1 VVRLKQDFQQRIRE
15 AEALKLDL
23 AKAEATIAAA
33 TGGGLVVGVN
43 RQGDSRAGRGLQGHQ
58 LTLSLYMS
66 T

>member
-33 TGGGLVVGVN
+33 TGGGWHRWGW
-43 RQGDSRAGRGLQGHQ
+43 AGRVR
-58 LTLSLYMS
+58 LTVALDSSMLVIV
-66 T
+66 